1 MSTRR
6 SQITLQALSVKLH
19 LQVITEAAFVLA
31 AYSMYTL
38 GRGFVYDDHLS
49 PAFDN
54 AWEIIGLERVTGIF
68 REPVL
73 QNWFIDNTSAAVH
86 FFNWFYILGYWPVIL
101 GVAVFLYRNN
111 REAYYKYRTVALI
124 TLGVALFI
132 YELYP
137 LAPPRMVTA
146 LGFVDT
152 LSSFGLEE
160 YHSAS
165 DALLYNPFAAM
176 PSLHFALA
184 VIASLHFL
192 RRDGGAVPKT
202 LVAAYLG
209 LMLASIVVTGNHY
222 ILDAVGSVGVVGAAF
237 LTRSISISTIRKMKG
252 DSDAWFPSLTRD
264 VAGGRR
270 T

>member
-1 MSTRR
+1 MRR
-6 SQITLQALSVKLH
+6 SQISLQALSVKLH
-19 LQVITEAAFVLA
+19 LQVIAEAAFVFG

-73 QNWFIDNTSAAVH
+73 QDFLIDNVSVSVH

-101 GVAVFLYRNN
+101 GVAVYLYMNN
-111 REAYYKYRTVALI
+111 REAYFKYRTVALI
-124 TLGVALFI
+124 TLGVALLI

-184 VIASLHFL
+184 FIASLHFL
-192 RRDGGAVPKT
+192 RRDAAPVPKMLFST
-202 LVAAYLG
+202 YLG
-209 LMLASIVVTGNHY
+209 LMLAAIVVTGNHY
-222 ILDAVGSVGVVGAAF
+222 FVDAVGSMGVVGAAF
-237 LTRSISISTIRKMKG
+237 FIRNASITTIRKMKG
-252 DSDAWFPSLTRD
+252 DSDVWFPSLTRD
-264 VAGGRR
+264 VVGGRR

>member
-1 MSTRR
+1 MRD
-6 SQITLQALSVKLH
+6 SQISLQALSVKLH
-19 LQVITEAAFVLA
+19 LQVITEAAFVLG
-31 AYSMYTL
+31 AYSIYTL
-38 GRGFVYDDHLS
+38 GRGFVYDDHLT

-54 AWEIIGLERVTGIF
+54 AWEIIGLERVIGIF
-68 REPVL
+68 REAAL
-73 QNWFIDNTSAAVH
+73 QDWLIDNVSASVH

-101 GVAVFLYRNN
+101 GVAVYLYRNN
-111 REAYYKYRTVALI
+111 RGAYYKYRTVALI
-124 TLGVALFI
+124 TLGVALLI

-137 LAPPRMVTA
+137 LAPPRMVSA

-152 LSSFGLEE
+152 LQSFGLEE

-184 VIASLHFL
+184 FVVSLHFL
-192 RRDGGAVPKT
+192 RRDGGAVPK
-202 LVAAYLG
+202 LLFSAYLG
-209 LMLASIVVTGNHY
+209 LMLVSIVVTGNHY
-222 ILDAVGSVGVVGAAF
+222 IVDAVGSMGVVGAAF
-237 LTRSISISTIRKMKG
+237 LIRNASITMIRKMKG
-252 DSDAWFPSLTRD
+252 DSDVWFPSLTRD